1 MKKRGMESS
10 MFTIVLGVVALLVV
24 SYLLFSNLF
33 PKTKNQVNAFE
44 KGKLPGDESQTP
56 SSSEQIPSEVLG
68 YFDNLISTIKKPEN
82 LEGAQCLVPL
92 SEYPKSKDDYF
103 VSLSSAGS
111 ISIKIKKGGEYGQTG
126 ELESILGFRPCI
138 VARAG
143 AENFY
148 NNWLDGSIP
157 SSLTSPE
164 YFNNDSTLSTLCLSA
179 YMSIVSFSS
188 VIIGFNKLSPSFV
201 K

>member
-82 LEGAQCLVPL
+82 LEGAQCL
-92 SEYPKSKDDYF
+92 
-103 VSLSSAGS
+103 
-111 ISIKIKKGGEYGQTG
+111 
-126 ELESILGFRPCI
+126 
-138 VARAG
+138 
-143 AENFY
+143 
-148 NNWLDGSIP
+148 IP
-157 SSLTSPE
+157 
-164 YFNNDSTLSTLCLSA
+164 
-179 YMSIVSFSS
+179 FS
-188 VIIGFNKLSPSFV
+188 
-201 K
+201 